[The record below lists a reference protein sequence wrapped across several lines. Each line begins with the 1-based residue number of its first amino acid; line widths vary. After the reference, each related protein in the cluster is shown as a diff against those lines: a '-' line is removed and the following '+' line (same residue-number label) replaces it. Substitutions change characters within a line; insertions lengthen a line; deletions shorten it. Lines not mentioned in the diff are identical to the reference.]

1 MKYLDSNV
9 FLYPIL
15 YEGGKSDNAQAI
27 LMEMVEGNIHCVT
40 ASLTLDEV
48 IWIVSKKISRKKA
61 LEIGKDILELP
72 NLKILDV
79 TSTDILNSIDL
90 MERYSHLKP
99 RDAIHSAVSINAGV
113 FTMVSDDS
121 DFDGIDEIN
130 RERLG

>member
-15 YEGGKSDNAQAI
+15 YEGKRSDNAQAI
-27 LMEMVEGNIHCVT
+27 LMEMVEGDIHCIT

-48 IWIVSKKISRKKA
+48 IRIVSKKISRKKA

-79 TSTDILNSIDL
+79 TATDILSSIDL
-90 MERYSHLKP
+90 MERYAHLKP
-99 RDAIHSAVSINAGV
+99 RDAIHSAVCINAGV
-113 FTMVSDDS
+113 FTIVSDDS

-130 RERLG
+130 REPL